1 MRLWLR
7 EALVTVVAGT
17 VLGGPLAALWLSLA
31 PQSLR
36 RPGATWAI
44 LTMCLA
50 LVVVLR
56 RRRWKLP

>member
-1 MRLWLR
+1 MRVRLR

-50 LVVVLR
+50 LVVLMR
-56 RRRWKLP
+56 RRRWRQP